1 MGKVNATK
9 TKRMIKWGIV
19 GAGNIAHSFS
29 KDLALVNGGELTS
42 VASRDLEKAKSFAA
56 AYGAPNAYGSYEA
69 LFESK
74 TVDIIYIATPHT
86 SHAELSIAA
95 MKAGINVLCEK
106 PMGVNKG
113 QVQEMIQV
121 AKEKDVF
128 LMEALWSR
136 FNPTIKKVKELVD
149 NGTIG
154 DIGYLH
160 ADFAFYALDRDE
172 NGRLLNPG
180 LAGGS
185 LLDIGIYP
193 IFLSY
198 LLLGMPKNI
207 KALSHF
213 YKTGVEIQTSMIFDY
228 EIAQSILYS
237 GLNSNSEMKAQIA
250 GSTGSIFIN
259 PRWHEATGYTLEKDG
274 DSVVNEVGKLG
285 KGYTHEIEEVHECL
299 NSGKKESDLWNHQNS
314 LDLIEIM
321 DTVRL
326 KTGIVF
332 PFE

>member
-1 MGKVNATK
+1 
-9 TKRMIKWGIV
+9 MIKWGIV

-29 KDLALVNGGELTS
+29 KDLALVRGGELVS
-42 VASRDLEKAKSFAA
+42 VASRDLEKAKGFSAI
-56 AYGAPNAYGSYEA
+56 YGAPNAYGSYEE
-69 LFESK
+69 LFKSN
-74 TVDIIYIATPHT
+74 TVDVVYIATPHT

-95 MKAGINVLCEK
+95 MNHGINVLCEK
-106 PMGVNKG
+106 PIGVNKD
-113 QVQEMIQV
+113 QVKEMFQV
-121 AKEKDVF
+121 ARAQNVF

-136 FNPTIKKVKELVD
+136 FNPTIKKVKEMVD
-149 NGTIG
+149 DGSIG

-172 NGRLLNPG
+172 KGRLLNTS

-198 LLLGMPKNI
+198 LLLGMPKDI
-207 KALSHF
+207 KASAHF
-213 YKTGVEIQTSMIFDY
+213 FKTGVEMQVSMIFSY
-228 EIAQSILYS
+228 EKAQAMLYS
-237 GLNSNSEMKAQIA
+237 GLNSNSEMKAEIA
-250 GSTGSIFIN
+250 GSKGSIYIH
-259 PRWHEATGYTLEKDG
+259 PRWHETTGYTLEVDG
-274 DSVVNEVGKLG
+274 DSTVNEVGKLG
-285 KGYTHEIEEVHECL
+285 KGYTYEIEEVHTCL
-299 NSGKKESDLWNHQNS
+299 NSGKKESSLWSHKNS

-321 DTVRL
+321 DTVRS

>member
-1 MGKVNATK
+1 
-9 TKRMIKWGIV
+9 MIKWGIV

-29 KDLALVNGGELTS
+29 KDLALVRGGELVS
-42 VASRDLEKAKSFAA
+42 VASRDLEKAKGFAA
-56 AYGAPNAYGSYEA
+56 IYGAPNAYGSYEE
-69 LFESK
+69 LFKSN
-74 TVDIIYIATPHT
+74 TVDVVYIATPHT

-95 MKAGINVLCEK
+95 MNHGINVLCEK
-106 PMGVNKG
+106 PIGVNKD
-113 QVQEMIQV
+113 QVKEMFQV
-121 AKEKDVF
+121 ARAQNVF

-136 FNPTIKKVKELVD
+136 FNPTIKKVKEMVD
-149 NGTIG
+149 DGSIG

-172 NGRLLNPG
+172 KGRLLNTS

-198 LLLGMPKNI
+198 LLLGMPKDI
-207 KALSHF
+207 KASAHF
-213 YKTGVEIQTSMIFDY
+213 YKTGVEMQVSMIFSY
-228 EIAQSILYS
+228 EKAQAMLYS
-237 GLNSNSEMKAQIA
+237 GLNTNSEMKAEIA
-250 GSTGSIFIN
+250 GSKGSLYIH
-259 PRWHEATGYTLEKDG
+259 PRWHETTGYTLEIDG
-274 DSVVNEVGKLG
+274 DSTVNEVGKLG
-285 KGYTHEIEEVHECL
+285 KGYTHEIEEVHTCL
-299 NSGKKESDLWNHQNS
+299 NSGKKESSLWSHKNS

-321 DTVRL
+321 DTVRS

>member
-1 MGKVNATK
+1 
-9 TKRMIKWGIV
+9 MIKWGIV

-29 KDLALVNGGELTS
+29 KDLTLVEGGTLVS
-42 VASRDLEKAKSFAA
+42 VASRSLEKAQAFANE
-56 AYGAPNAYGSYEA
+56 YGAPNAYGSYEE
-69 LFESK
+69 LFQSN
-74 TVDIIYIATPHT
+74 TVDVLYIATPHT

-95 MKAGINVLCEK
+95 MKYGINVLCEK
-106 PMGVNKG
+106 PIGVNMG
-113 QVQEMIQV
+113 QVKEMFQV
-121 AKEKDVF
+121 ARTQNVF

-136 FNPTIKKVKELVD
+136 FNPTIKKVKELID

-172 NGRLLNPG
+172 NGRLLNPS

-198 LLLGMPKNI
+198 LLLGMPKDI
-207 KALSHF
+207 KASAHF
-213 YKTGVEIQTSMIFDY
+213 YKTGVEMQVSMIFDY
-228 EIAQSILYS
+228 DSSQALLYS

-250 GSTGSIFIN
+250 GSKGSIFIH
-259 PRWHEATGYTLEKDG
+259 PRWHETTGYTLEIDG
-274 DSVVNEVGKLG
+274 DASVNEVGKLG
-285 KGYTHEIEEVHECL
+285 KGYTHEIEEVHSCL
-299 NSGKKESDLWNHQNS
+299 QAGKKESSLWSHQNS

-321 DTVRL
+321 DIVRN

>member
-1 MGKVNATK
+1 
-9 TKRMIKWGIV
+9 MIKWGIV

-29 KDLALVNGGELTS
+29 KDLALVEGGTLVS
-42 VASRDLEKAKSFAA
+42 VASRSLEKAQAFANE
-56 AYGAPNAYGSYEA
+56 YGAPNAYGSYEE
-69 LFESK
+69 LFKSN
-74 TVDIIYIATPHT
+74 TVDVLYIATPHT

-95 MKAGINVLCEK
+95 MKYGINVLCEK
-106 PMGVNKG
+106 PIGVNKG
-113 QVQEMIQV
+113 QVKEMFQV
-121 AKEKDVF
+121 ARTQNVF

-172 NGRLLNPG
+172 NGRLLNPS

-198 LLLGMPKNI
+198 LLLGMPKDI
-207 KALSHF
+207 KASAHF
-213 YKTGVEIQTSMIFDY
+213 YKTGVEMQVSMIFDY
-228 EIAQSILYS
+228 ESSQALLYS

-250 GSTGSIFIN
+250 GSKGSIFIH
-259 PRWHEATGYTLEKDG
+259 PRWHETTGYTLEIDG
-274 DSVVNEVGKLG
+274 DSTVNEVGKLG
-285 KGYTHEIEEVHECL
+285 KGYTHEIEEVHSCL
-299 NSGKKESDLWNHQNS
+299 QAGKKESSLWSHQNS

-321 DTVRL
+321 DIVRN
-326 KTGIVF
+326 KTDIVF